1 MKFNVE
7 IRLLRKK
14 LVTLEWRKE
23 RLKALRIGKRDSTVC
38 RINEQI
44 FCIMDNEEELRSI
57 IVKLETMSMGGKRYK

>member
-23 RLKALRIGKRDSTVC
+23 RLKALRQGKRDTTVC
-38 RINEQI
+38 KINEQI
-44 FCIMDNEEELRSI
+44 FCIMDRIDELKSVIDTLESI
-57 IVKLETMSMGGKRYK
+57 QSGR